1 MPSSENETDSDND
14 VEDEKPFYGANQN
27 VAFSADQSSSQP
39 SKSMHIQRMFIGDS
53 TTPQDMQDL
62 QESVKQQQELKQK
75 SEEATSPFA
84 IDFYPEQ

>member
-1 MPSSENETDSDND
+1 
-14 VEDEKPFYGANQN
+14 
-27 VAFSADQSSSQP
+27 
-39 SKSMHIQRMFIGDS
+39 MFIGDS

-84 IDFYPEQ
+84 IDFYP